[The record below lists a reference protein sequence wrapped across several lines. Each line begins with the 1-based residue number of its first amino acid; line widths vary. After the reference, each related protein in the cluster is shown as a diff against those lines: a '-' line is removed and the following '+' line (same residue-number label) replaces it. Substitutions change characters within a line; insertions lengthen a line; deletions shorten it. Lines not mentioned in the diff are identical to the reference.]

1 MELVTSVA
9 HPIRTTP
16 PASLGK
22 VMGDRSVMYKY
33 LNSNTVL
40 VTTMR
45 IDDADT
51 ASVYLLDSV
60 SGAILYT
67 ATHHSVDKSKP
78 IVSLL
83 CENWFVYTFF
93 ASENSASDVPTP
105 KGYQI
110 VVTELYESPF
120 KNDRGPLRGASNF
133 SSFESEVMKTKPFA
147 ITQSY
152 VSPVA
157 ITSLSATS
165 TKQSITTIDI
175 LAFLPYPAS
184 LLSIPKRI
192 LDPRRPVGRDPDTSE
207 REEGLFKYDPLLPL
221 DHRSILSHKR
231 DLLYTEGGEKVRV
244 ITSPSLM
251 ESTSLVFLYDD
262 TDLFGTRLTPS
273 GAFDMLGKGFGKGQL
288 VVTVLGL
295 AVGVWF
301 VAPMVSC
308 LSFLPS
314 FLVSSHF
321 QKTYDANGTGE

>member
-1 MELVTSVA
+1 MELVTSIVR
-9 HPIRTTP
+9 PIRTTP
-16 PASLGK
+16 PASIGK

-33 LNSNTVL
+33 LNPNIVL
-40 VTTMR
+40 VTTTR
-45 IDDADT
+45 INTTDT
-51 ASVYLLDSV
+51 ASIYLLDSV

-67 ATHHSVDKSKP
+67 ATHQFVDKSKP

-93 ASENSASDVPTP
+93 AGEDPASDIPTP

-110 VVTELYESPF
+110 VVTELYESPL
-120 KNDRGPLRGASNF
+120 KNDRGPLRGSSNF
-133 SSFESEVMKTKPFA
+133 SSFEPEVMKTKPFA

-192 LDPRRPVGRDPDTSE
+192 LDPRRPIGRDPDPNE
-207 REEGLFKYDPLLPL
+207 REEGLFKYDPVLPV
-221 DHRSILSHKR
+221 DHKSILSHKR
-231 DLLYTEGGEKVRV
+231 DFLYTEGGEKVRI

-273 GAFDMLGKGFGKGQL
+273 GAFDMLGKGFGKVQL
-288 VVTVLGL
+288 VVTVVGL
-295 AVGVWF
+295 AIGVWY
-301 VAPMVSC
+301 VAPMVRC
-308 LSFLPS
+308 HFLSSILA
-314 FLVSSHF
+314 LAVT
-321 QKTYDANGTGE
+321 TYDANVTGG

>member
-1 MELVTSVA
+1 MSVA
-9 HPIRTTP
+9 HPIRPTP
-16 PASLGK
+16 PASIGK

-33 LNSNTVL
+33 LNPNIVL

-45 IDDADT
+45 IDTHDT

-93 ASENSASDVPTP
+93 AGEDSNSVSDVPAP

-110 VVTELYESPF
+110 VVTELYESPL
-120 KNDRGPLRGASNF
+120 KNDRGPLRGANNF
-133 SSFESEVMKTKPFA
+133 SSFEAEVMKTKPFA

-165 TKQSITTIDI
+165 TKRSITTIDI

-192 LDPRRPVGRDPDTSE
+192 LDPRRPVGRDPDASE
-207 REEGLFKYDPLLPL
+207 REEGLFKYDPVLPV

-231 DLLYTEGGEKVRV
+231 DLLFTQGGEKARI

-288 VVTVLGL
+288 IVTVLGL

-301 VAPMVSC
+301 VAPMVC
-308 LSFLPS
+308 F
-314 FLVSSHF
+314 SSWL
-321 QKTYDANGTGE
+321 QNMALTGWS